1 MKKNRKKLLMT
12 VFVFLVLWGMISLMP
27 SVAQDSGNA
36 NMALELRNMRV
47 IMEKNL
53 AGMEK
58 GFQALL
64 YPQWEYLVV
73 VPNILTHGKE
83 GAEFFL
89 EDLGKLGWELIFFN
103 AETGYTFKRRV
114 MPEGM
119 RKAMGLPPKT

>member
-1 MKKNRKKLLMT
+1 MKRNRKKLLIT
-12 VFVFLVLWGMISLMP
+12 ASVFLVLWGMISLMP

-36 NMALELRNMRV
+36 NVAVELRKMRV
-47 IMEKNL
+47 VMEKNL

-83 GAEFFL
+83 GAEISL
-89 EDLGKLGWELIFFN
+89 EDLGKLGWELVLLN
-103 AETGYTFKRRV
+103 AETGYIFKRRV
-114 MPEGM
+114 MPEEM
-119 RKAMGLPPKT
+119 RKATGLPPKP